1 MAWTQTIAAQFY
13 NAARAYLERL
23 ERLRLGPACLDL
35 SNGADEHGKWDMC
48 YLSEHLPQFQRLR
61 TLQLD
66 NLELDDTAAYVVL
79 QACAQPTCTVK
90 ELDLSNN
97 SIHNLDEVV
106 DRTDVVCRLTH
117 LNLSGNGLGEF
128 DNDQDGEVSVGTVLT
143 CGALA
148 ALLSH
153 YTSLRHLDLS
163 HNAFHN
169 AEVRAFAIYAIYLSI
184 YLTTRA

>member
-1 MAWTQTIAAQFY
+1 MSRIV
-13 NAARAYLERL
+13 
-23 ERLRLGPACLDL
+23 ERLRLGPACLNL
-35 SNGADEHGKWDMC
+35 SNGTDAHNVFDVE
-48 YLSEHLPQFQRLR
+48 YLCQHLPRFQRLR

-66 NLELDDTAAYVVL
+66 NLELDDGAAYCVL
-79 QACAQPTCTVK
+79 QACAQPTCTVR

-117 LNLSGNGLGEF
+117 LNLAGNALGEF
-128 DNDQDGEVSVGTVLT
+128 DVDYLDREVSVGTCLT

-153 YTSLRHLDLS
+153 YTSLKHLDLS
-163 HNAFHN
+163 TNSFHN
-169 AEVRAFAIYAIYLSI
+169 AEVRFLLTCCLRYLAI
-184 YLTTRA
+184 